1 MPKIYESNILSNLGD
16 MSGPHKL
23 LYLALWEKANP
34 IGIVEVNLAE
44 LGALAGD
51 CRFHKSDLTALGN
64 RIVQLDG
71 GSRILIPTYLVTTV
85 GRLSQSSRGQKRVF
99 ELIAKEWPGSSKEN
113 LGPFYDAWRAMGIEK
128 IAPLTVDIY
137 QGENM
142 PLPKHVVDHRA
153 DVETARNVIKSG
165 FSDSEIQNHFDDFCE
180 VMYHHS
186 IKQVTLSNCAK
197 YRWNSGILLDNERAI
212 QEAINNKKSSEKI
225 IQAIRKAKNG
235 LYPTILI

>member
-51 CRFHKSDLTALGN
+51 HRFHKSDLTALGK
-64 RIVQLDG
+64 RVIQLDG
-71 GSRILIPTYLVTTV
+71 GSRVLLPTYLATTV
-85 GRLSQSSRGQKRVF
+85 GRLSASSRGQKRVF
-99 ELIAKEWPGSSKEN
+99 ELIAKEWPGASKEN
-113 LGPFYDAWRAMGIEK
+113 LAPFYDAWTAMEIVDL
-128 IAPLTVDIY
+128 APQTVEIY

-142 PLPKHVVDHRA
+142 PLPKHVVEHRA
-153 DVETARNVIKSG
+153 DVETAKSVLKAG
-165 FSDSEIQNHFDDFCE
+165 FSSPEIQKHFDEFCE
-180 VMYHHS
+180 KMYHHS
-186 IKQVTLSNCAK
+186 IKQTTLSNCAK

-212 QEAINNKKSSEKI
+212 QEAINNGRSSHQI
-225 IQAIRKAKNG
+225 ISAIRKAKNG
-235 LYPTILI
+235 LHPTILI